1 MEGTGRASEEA
12 IVAQKR
18 KVQWLRE
25 QLAQEVLAQQE
36 IEAAA
41 AAEAAQRSEVPQQ
54 GSAQQQQ
61 QQQQHGAQPRGV
73 HFTPEDLEELAGF
86 MNLEGQPSRTEIGAL
101 QAQTLGALQAPTLE
115 SGLVTGAEMG
125 GRDAQRQLAAGSLEC
140 VAAGVEG
147 RTATGPEI
155 GLEGPSDA
163 SSTGSTAA
171 PRALHFSPEGSQNSS
186 SDAQIE
192 SQTLQDTLAPAQGSA
207 VPGIVEIGE
216 MGTGWGST
224 GAQTIFSTASTVS
237 GPAGGVTGRVT
248 AIYRSVT
255 AKSNGRGGSP
265 REISAEMDQQK
276 HTPVQQGA
284 GTESDMGAW
293 TPVLQYKT
301 PTDGQDTPAQEEML
315 TPQVA
320 NMLSSSMALCDVH
333 TATRTGILWYVLST
347 SGEPWMACVIPEDEQ
362 DQWLR
367 FCAQT
372 GVRTRNAG
380 PEDEDV
386 YAHYVVDLLTDRY
399 HQFVGQVCAD
409 PKVLGIIA
417 DLGLIA
423 EQRTSPESQKAATA
437 LRSLADSDDKAFLI
451 KVVVCSQN
459 WINAPAEFQAV
470 IRNWAFNEIFVEV
483 VELTKMELGV
493 QRDQQDRFQAIE
505 ERLAAEA
512 NRRFG
517 NRRNKKVMEAVQS
530 ALKVEP
536 TPAVHSISQQ
546 LGEQMVVLKTLGN
559 GHCLEAAI
567 SWLRFQTPGMAK
579 VLVEVLLELYQDPA
593 FADLVQLGLATCQ
606 AQGGDLQHVTLEG
619 FLAGLKEGNI
629 WSDHTE
635 LRMLCSAVNA
645 TVVVWQMDEELG
657 IASPTCESGGACT
670 IHLILQGQHYEAL
683 VSRARAIEYVNAGDR
698 RANDSILHY
707 RWCRT
712 GQASACGCAR
722 AT

>member
-61 QQQQHGAQPRGV
+61 QQQQHGAQPREV
-73 HFTPEDLEELAGF
+73 HFTSEDLEELAGF

-186 SDAQIE
+186 SDAPIE

-265 REISAEMDQQK
+265 REISAELDQ
-276 HTPVQQGA
+276 
-284 GTESDMGAW
+284 
-293 TPVLQYKT
+293 
-301 PTDGQDTPAQEEML
+301 
-315 TPQVA
+315 
-320 NMLSSSMALCDVH
+320 
-333 TATRTGILWYVLST
+333 
-347 SGEPWMACVIPEDEQ
+347 
-362 DQWLR
+362 
-367 FCAQT
+367 
-372 GVRTRNAG
+372 
-380 PEDEDV
+380 
-386 YAHYVVDLLTDRY
+386 
-399 HQFVGQVCAD
+399 
-409 PKVLGIIA
+409 
-417 DLGLIA
+417 
-423 EQRTSPESQKAATA
+423 
-437 LRSLADSDDKAFLI
+437 
-451 KVVVCSQN
+451 
-459 WINAPAEFQAV
+459 
-470 IRNWAFNEIFVEV
+470 
-483 VELTKMELGV
+483 
-493 QRDQQDRFQAIE
+493 
-505 ERLAAEA
+505 
-512 NRRFG
+512 
-517 NRRNKKVMEAVQS
+517 
-530 ALKVEP
+530 
-536 TPAVHSISQQ
+536 
-546 LGEQMVVLKTLGN
+546 
-559 GHCLEAAI
+559 
-567 SWLRFQTPGMAK
+567 
-579 VLVEVLLELYQDPA
+579 
-593 FADLVQLGLATCQ
+593 
-606 AQGGDLQHVTLEG
+606 
-619 FLAGLKEGNI
+619 
-629 WSDHTE
+629 
-635 LRMLCSAVNA
+635 
-645 TVVVWQMDEELG
+645 
-657 IASPTCESGGACT
+657 
-670 IHLILQGQHYEAL
+670 
-683 VSRARAIEYVNAGDR
+683 
-698 RANDSILHY
+698 
-707 RWCRT
+707 
-712 GQASACGCAR
+712 
-722 AT
+722 